1 MRIFM
6 IAERYPPYVGGAPY
20 CVYQMSTGL
29 GRLGHEI
36 VVVTC
41 SAPNAPERENVDGV
55 EIQRIPYWDFPRLK
69 GVSFIVNSLRKSRRL
84 VREDHPDI
92 IHAHSGI
99 SGVVGYSCKKI
110 ALRPLVLTFHGL
122 IFPDTLTSKISL
134 TVDRYVTH
142 RADFITFDSRPMQE
156 HFVKEFDLAWEKTCY
171 IPNAVDT
178 DLFKPMNVD
187 RKAWGINE
195 RDICLLYVGRL
206 VKMKGLQ
213 ILLESFKEAN
223 REVEMLKLLIVGDGP
238 LRDELVEKTREYELV
253 DRVLFLGPIPP
264 NKLPS
269 IYAASDIAVLPSAY
283 EGLSRMLLE
292 AMACGK
298 AVIAS
303 DIPANRELITDGQDG
318 FLVAPLAP
326 SSFKGAI
333 VKLALNEGLRES
345 LGKKAREKVS
355 SGYSTSYRISRIL
368 DVYQKVLPASKLS

>member
-6 IAERYPPYVGGAPY
+6 ITERYPPYIGGAPY

-29 GRLGHEI
+29 SRLGHEI
-36 VVVTC
+36 VIVTC
-41 SAPNAPERENVDGV
+41 SAPNAQEHENIDGIK
-55 EIQRIPYWDFPRLK
+55 IQRIQYWDFPRLK
-69 GVSFIVNSLRKSRRL
+69 GVSFIVNALRKSRRL
-84 VREDHPDI
+84 VQEDHADI

-99 SGVVGYSCKKI
+99 SGVIGCSCKK
-110 ALRPLVLTFHGL
+110 ATLRPLVLTFHGL

-134 TVDRYVTH
+134 TVDRYVTQ

-213 ILLESFKEAN
+213 ILLKSFKEAN
-223 REVEMLKLLIVGDGP
+223 REVEMLKLLIVGNGP
-238 LRDELVEKTREYELV
+238 LRDELVEKTREYGLG
-253 DRVLFLGPIPP
+253 DRVLFLGSIQPD
-264 NKLPS
+264 KLPS
-269 IYAASDIAVLPSAY
+269 IYAAADIAVLPSAY

-303 DIPANRELITDGQDG
+303 DIPANRELITNGQDG
-318 FLVAPLAP
+318 FLVTPPTP
-326 SSFKGAI
+326 SSLKEAI
-333 VKLALNEGLRES
+333 VTFALNEGLREY

-355 SGYSTSYRISRIL
+355 FEYSASYRISRIL
-368 DVYQKVLPASKLS
+368 DVYQKVLTASRLS

>member
-1 MRIFM
+1 M

>member
-1 MRIFM
+1 M

-20 CVYQMSTGL
+20 CVHQMTTELS
-29 GRLGHEI
+29 RLGHKI

-41 SAPNAPERENVDGV
+41 SAPNAPKHENID
-55 EIQRIPYWDFPRLK
+55 EIKIQRIPYWDFPRLK
-69 GVSFIVNSLRKSRRL
+69 GVSFIVNASRKSRKL
-84 VREDHPDI
+84 VQEDHADI

-99 SGVVGYSCKKI
+99 SGVIGYSCKK
-110 ALRPLVLTFHGL
+110 ATLRPLVLTFHGL

-142 RADFITFDSRPMQE
+142 HADFITFDSRPMQE
-156 HFVKEFDLAWEKTCY
+156 QFVEEFDLEREKTCY

-178 DLFKPMNVD
+178 GLFKPMNVD
-187 RKAWGINE
+187 RKTWGITE

-213 ILLESFKEAN
+213 ILLESFKEAS

-238 LRDELVEKTREYELV
+238 LRGELVEKTREYGLV
-253 DRVLFLGPIPP
+253 NQVLFLGPISP
-264 NKLPS
+264 NELPS

-303 DIPANRELITDGQDG
+303 DIPANRELITSGQDG
-318 FLVAPLAP
+318 FLVAPISP
-326 SSFKGAI
+326 SNLKEAI
-333 VKLALNEGLRES
+333 VKFALDGNLRES
-345 LGKKAREKVS
+345 LGKKAREKIS
-355 SGYSTSYRISRIL
+355 SEYSASYRISRIL
-368 DVYQKVLPASKLS
+368 DVYQKALTASKLYEA

>member
-6 IAERYPPYVGGAPY
+6 IVERYPPYVGGAPY
-20 CVYQMSTGL
+20 CVYQMSTEL

-84 VREDHPDI
+84 VREDHADI

-99 SGVVGYSCKKI
+99 SGVVGYSCKKV

-187 RKAWGINE
+187 RNAWGINE

-238 LRDELVEKTREYELV
+238 LRDELAEKTREYGLV

-264 NKLPS
+264 NKLPP
-269 IYAASDIAVLPSAY
+269 IYVASDIAVLPSAY

-292 AMACGK
+292 AMACEK
-298 AVIAS
+298 AVVAS

-326 SSFKGAI
+326 SSLKEAI
-333 VKLALNEGLRES
+333 VRLALNDGLRES
-345 LGKKAREKVS
+345 LGKKAREKIS
-355 SGYSTSYRISRIL
+355 SGYSASYRISRIL